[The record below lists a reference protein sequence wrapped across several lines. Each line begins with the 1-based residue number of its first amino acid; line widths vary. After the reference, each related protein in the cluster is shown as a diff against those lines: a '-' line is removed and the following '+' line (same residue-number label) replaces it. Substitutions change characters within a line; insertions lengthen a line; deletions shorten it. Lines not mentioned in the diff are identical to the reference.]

1 MVGDIKINRVLLSV
15 TNKHGLTEFAKCLNG
30 FNCDLISTGGTGKV
44 LADAGIPFIDISK
57 VTGNPESFGG
67 RMKTLSFEIESAIL
81 FDRERD
87 KEEAAKLN
95 IKPIDMVVCNLY
107 DFKKYKD
114 NNAPFDE
121 LIEHIDIGGTTLI
134 RAAAKNYNYVTVVT
148 DPSDYQELIAEL
160 NKLNGSI
167 SLSFRKKLMAKAFNL
182 TADYDSMIAQTI
194 DAHRGKSSVRI
205 SLTEGK
211 QLRYGENAHQTAKYF
226 KINGQQSLYN
236 IKLLSGLELSYNNM
250 LDLQAAV
257 QCVSDLS
264 RQSCVI
270 VKHTNPCGM
279 ASGDNQN
286 KVLEYAWAGDPVSA
300 FGGVVA
306 FNSPITSETISFLG
320 LSDTDKSKRKFIELI
335 AAPSFNNDAL
345 NLLKSRKNLRVIEW
359 QPDML
364 NMKEEIRISNGLAL
378 VQDKDLLLN
387 TKMELMTNSEFNIN
401 PYEDLI
407 GFGILA
413 SKYIKSNA
421 IALVHKLQDGT
432 FQLLGMGAGQ
442 PNRLESIKLAINKAC
457 TNLGVDSLIGYDVIL
472 VSDAFFPFEDNV
484 DVAFQAGIKTL
495 VQPGGSIRDEY
506 VIARANKYKI
516 NLIFTGT
523 RHFRH

>member
-1 MVGDIKINRVLLSV
+1 MADDIKIKRVLLSV
-15 TNKHGLTEFAKCLNG
+15 TNKHGLTELAKCLSG
-30 FNCDLISTGGTGKV
+30 FKCELISTGGTGKV
-44 LADAGIPFIDISK
+44 LADAGIPFVDISK

-87 KEEAAKLN
+87 KEEAAKLK

-114 NNAPFDE
+114 NNAPFEE

-134 RAAAKNYNYVTVVT
+134 RAAAKNFNYVTIVT
-148 DPSDYQELIAEL
+148 DPADYPELIAEL

-167 SLSFRKKLMAKAFNL
+167 SLSFRKKFMAKAFNL
-182 TADYDSMIAQTI
+182 TADYDSLIAQTI
-194 DAHRGKSSVRI
+194 DTHRGKSSLRI

-211 QLRYGENAHQTAKYF
+211 QLRYGENAHQSAKYF
-226 KINGQQSLYN
+226 KFNGQQSLYN

-257 QCVSDLS
+257 QCVTELS

-270 VKHTNPCGM
+270 VKHNNPCGM

-286 KVLEYAWAGDPVSA
+286 KILEYAWEGDPVSA
-300 FGGVVA
+300 FGSVVA
-306 FNSPITSETISFLG
+306 FNSPVTSESISFLG
-320 LSDTDKSKRKFIELI
+320 LTDPDKSKRKFIELI
-335 AAPSFNNDAL
+335 AAASFSDDAL
-345 NLLKSRKNLRVIEW
+345 NLLKTKKNLRVIEW
-359 QPDML
+359 LPEML
-364 NMKEEIRISNGLAL
+364 SMKEEIRISNGIVL

-387 TKMELMTNSEFNIN
+387 TKMELMTNSVFDIN
-401 PYEDLI
+401 PYIDLI

-457 TNLGVDSLIGYDVIL
+457 ANLGVETLSSYDVIL

-484 DVAFQAGIKTL
+484 DLAFQAGIKTL

-506 VIARANKYKI
+506 VIARANEYKM
-516 NLIFTGT
+516 NLIFTGS
-523 RHFRH
+523 RHFKH